1 MHPGERLVLGLV
13 PSARLRER
21 DPRTRAFVHALGERS
36 ELYLV
41 ERTVSTYEEL
51 EREMTLGHIDI
62 AWLPPLL
69 FARLERDAVAVAL
82 ATRIEE
88 RDTYASVLVTAPASQ
103 IASLEHLAGR
113 GIAWVDPLSASGYV
127 VPRLG
132 LIARGVDPAAT
143 FRHEFFAGSH
153 AEALR
158 AVLEER
164 ADVAATF
171 AHLDA
176 NERLLRGPWSEIGLG
191 AEAVRVVA
199 VLGAIPL
206 DLVAVRT
213 SLPEEVRDVLGR
225 ALLEMSAH
233 AQLGAVVEAVFGSR
247 RFARGTSTSYEA
259 LRDLLTR
266 ASDPALGW
274 ASESFDSTEPPPGGF
289 DG

>member
-13 PSARLRER
+13 PSPRLRER
-21 DPRTRAFVHALGERS
+21 DPRIRAFVHALGERAG
-36 ELYLV
+36 LYVV

-51 EREMTLGHIDI
+51 EREMTLSHIDI

-88 RDTYASVLVTAPASQ
+88 RDTYASVLVTRTESR

-113 GIAWVDPLSASGYV
+113 AMAWVDPLSASGYV

-132 LIARGVDPAAT
+132 LIARGVEPEAT

-153 AEALR
+153 AEGLR
-158 AVLEER
+158 AVLEDR

-176 NERLLRGPWSEIGLG
+176 KGRPLRGPWSEIGVS

-199 VLGAIPL
+199 VLGEIPL
-206 DLVAVRT
+206 DLIAVRAGIPET
-213 SLPEEVRDVLGR
+213 ARDLLARSLVELASDPELG
-225 ALLEMSAH
+225 
-233 AQLGAVVEAVFGSR
+233 VTVEAVFGCR

-266 ASDPALGW
+266 ASDPKLGW
-274 ASESFDSTEPPPGGF
+274 ASESFESTDPPPDGF
-289 DG
+289 DQ